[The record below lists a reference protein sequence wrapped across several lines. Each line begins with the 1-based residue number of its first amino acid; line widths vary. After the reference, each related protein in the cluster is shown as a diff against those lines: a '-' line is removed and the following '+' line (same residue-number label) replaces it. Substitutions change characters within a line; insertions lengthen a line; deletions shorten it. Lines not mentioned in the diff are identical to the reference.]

1 MSDEQDQTSTPEGDE
16 FEPITSQEDFEKRLG
31 SRLQRERAK
40 FADYDDLKS
49 RAAKL
54 DEIEQAN
61 KSELERERE
70 QREALARENE
80 ELRLGKLRSDI
91 AAENGVPAAL
101 LTGSTKEEIEAA
113 AEALIEFRN
122 EATKPRSPKPDPSQ
136 GRGDNNTPSG
146 DWLRDSLARKP

>member
-1 MSDEQDQTSTPEGDE
+1 MSEEQTPAPNEEGDE

-31 SRLQRERAK
+31 NRLQRERSK
-40 FADYDDLKS
+40 FADYDQLKEA
-49 RAAKL
+49 AAKYQQLEDEKKTEL
-54 DEIEQAN
+54 D
-61 KSELERERE
+61 RERE

-80 ELRLGKLRSDI
+80 ELKLGKLRSDI

-113 AEALIEFRN
+113 ATALIEFRN
-122 EATKPRSPKPDPSQ
+122 EATKPRSPKPDPLQ

-146 DWLRDSLARKP
+146 DWLRDSLSR

>member
-1 MSDEQDQTSTPEGDE
+1 MSDEQDQTPPPEGDE

-40 FADYDDLKS
+40 YADYDQLKEIAS
-49 RAAKL
+49 KYQKL
-54 DEIEQAN
+54 EDE
-61 KSELERERE
+61 KKTELERERE
-70 QREALARENE
+70 QREVLARENE

-91 AAENGVPAAL
+91 AAEKGVPAAL